1 MICTA
6 RFKRLQE
13 QAYDYLKDLLLTG
26 KLEEGVIYSE
36 TKTAEQVGISRTP
49 MRDALRCLEQEGYI
63 DILPSRGFCLK
74 PISPGKASSRT
85 GRSAARWREYR
96 AVMLAQEY
104 RTVRAQE
111 ALRKM
116 DALLARQQALAGDV
130 SNIPQFVELDAQF
143 HLSIVQYSRNEELE
157 RIFRNHLHYIQ
168 RMAQRSL
175 AEPGRL
181 AETVREHR
189 DICDAVRF
197 GDGLHIYAVTMQ
209 HMQNS
214 QRMYLDGK
222 SI

>member
-36 TKTAEQVGISRTP
+36 TKTAEQIGISRTP

-74 PISPGKASSRT
+74 PISPEGVIQN
-85 GRSAARWREYR
+85 GQIRSALEGYC

-197 GDGLHIYAVTMQ
+197 GDSLHIYAVTMQ